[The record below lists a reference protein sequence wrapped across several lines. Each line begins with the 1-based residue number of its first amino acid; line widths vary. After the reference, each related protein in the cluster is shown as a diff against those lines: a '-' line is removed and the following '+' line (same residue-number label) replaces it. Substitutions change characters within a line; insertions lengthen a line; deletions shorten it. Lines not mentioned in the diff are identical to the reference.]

1 MQHEIIPIT
10 NSKGHTCLNEQHID
24 DTVNAIIA
32 QVNND
37 EIIRASV
44 VNTVRELYNDEQNKH
59 RQKQTNKLK
68 QGSDFDS

>member
-1 MQHEIIPIT
+1 M
-10 NSKGHTCLNEQHID
+10 
-24 DTVNAIIA
+24 NAIIA
-32 QVNND
+32 QVNNH